1 MQLTS
6 QGLYGSDFAQVV
18 STQTDLWRVQN
29 QQFSSSEISI
39 LGLVL
44 AVQVRQHSATLHV
57 TTEVL
62 YLDYVDHRKVDYPCD
77 VRMQLF

>member
-18 STQTDLWRVQN
+18 STKTDLWRVQN
-29 QQFSSSEISI
+29 QQFPSSEISI
-39 LGLVL
+39 IGLVL
-44 AVQVRQHSATLHV
+44 AVQVRQYSAILHV

-62 YLDYVDHRKVDYPCD
+62 YLDYVDHRKVDCPCD